1 MKSNNYHEVIYQ
13 LAVHRKRSVFPLL
26 HGFDGRLRQNRV
38 ATKEL
43 EICNISLPIDYG
55 LEKHITSDVIY
66 LGVPWIDRVYF
77 VANQPF
83 SYS

>member
-1 MKSNNYHEVIYQ
+1 M
-13 LAVHRKRSVFPLL
+13 L

-38 ATKEL
+38 APKKF

-66 LGVPWIDRVYF
+66 LSVPWIDRVYF